1 MQFMVSVSLDPAK
14 GSAPPPPELAKAE
27 FDAVRG
33 LYVGGILRQIWVR
46 ADRSGAIILAEA
58 DTAEAAAEAFA
69 TLPLVREGIMKAPEV
84 TALEPYFGF
93 APGS

>member
-14 GSAPPPPELAKAE
+14 GSASQPPGLAAAE

-33 LYVGGILRQIWVR
+33 LYMAGILRQIWVR

-58 DTAEAAAEAFA
+58 ASAEAAAKTFA
-69 TLPLVREGIMKAPEV
+69 TLPLVREGIMQVPEV
-84 TALEPYFGF
+84 TPLEPYFGF
-93 APGS
+93 APSS